1 MTPIVGVDPGQRSTG
16 IVTRD
21 GAELLAHLVVEA
33 EDSWELGR
41 YIAVVTEAVHT
52 QWWLVEDRALRAG
65 PPRIAVEDVTR
76 PNVWHQGKRQLLDP
90 TAAIETAKVMGA
102 IVGRWPRAVVV
113 APAGNGKSPLAAYPP
128 ELVGPR
134 ETTRSGGRRRH
145 ARSAWDIAGAG
156 AKLLEQIKRAAA
168 REEESA

>member
-1 MTPIVGVDPGQRSTG
+1 MTPIVGVDPGSRSTG

-21 GAELLAHLVVEA
+21 GDELVSFLVVEN
-33 EDSWELGR
+33 DDWELGR
-41 YIAVVTEAVHT
+41 YVAAVTEAVHT

-102 IVGRWPRAVVV
+102 IVGRWPRAVIV
-113 APAGNGKSPLAAYPP
+113 AAAGNGKSPLAAYPP

-134 ETTRSGGRRRH
+134 ETTGSGGRLRH
-145 ARSAWDIAGAG
+145 ARSAWDIAGVG

-168 REEESA
+168 REEALH